1 MLEKRQAK
9 DMAEIGGFSVMVM
22 ALLEG
27 VSDA

>member
-9 DMAEIGGFSVMVM
+9 DMAGIGGFSVMVM